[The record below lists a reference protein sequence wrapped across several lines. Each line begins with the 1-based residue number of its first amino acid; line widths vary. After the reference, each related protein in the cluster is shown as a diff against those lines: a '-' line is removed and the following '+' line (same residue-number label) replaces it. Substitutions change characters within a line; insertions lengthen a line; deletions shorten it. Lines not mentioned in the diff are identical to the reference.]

1 MKKLIDIL
9 LEYNE
14 DDVNE
19 YLKVNGKR
27 KFITPF
33 IIVKDNEKLQKPE
46 Q

>member
-14 DDVNE
+14 EEVDK
-19 YLKVNGKR
+19 YLKINGKR
-27 KFITPF
+27 KGITQI
-33 IIVKDNEKLQKPE
+33 IIVKDSEKLQNPE

>member
-14 DDVNE
+14 EEVDK
-19 YLKVNGKR
+19 YLKINGKR
-27 KFITPF
+27 KCITPF
-33 IIVKDNEKLQKPE
+33 IIVKDSEKLQNPE